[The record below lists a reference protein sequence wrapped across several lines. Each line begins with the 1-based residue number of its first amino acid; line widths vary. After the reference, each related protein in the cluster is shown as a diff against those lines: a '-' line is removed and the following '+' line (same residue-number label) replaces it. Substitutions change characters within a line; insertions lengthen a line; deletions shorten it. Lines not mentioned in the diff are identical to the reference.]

1 MSFAAFISIGAVP
14 AFFFTALYAL
24 HLRLRLAALTA
35 EREAV
40 SIYARDLAEA
50 LHEEHYA
57 SADWQVAHDLMEIM
71 LQIDN
76 MTTELHR

>member
-1 MSFAAFISIGAVP
+1 MSLDTFIAIGAAL
-14 AFFFTALYAL
+14 AFFFAASYALY
-24 HLRLRLAALTA
+24 LRLRLAALTA

-50 LHEEHYA
+50 LQEKHYA
-57 SADWQVAHDLMEIM
+57 SAGWQVEHDLMEIM

-76 MTTELHR
+76 MTVELHR